1 MLKIGSS
8 LCLMDFAKKHLFA
21 VLLPEIYAEGAAE
34 ALCSL
39 QSSGLQPC
47 LGLWVAAVHR
57 GTSATGRWL
66 LVHRKE
72 FELLGV
78 IFLTGCITVVALAC
92 FTLLYHLP
100 LVARLCCPVNM
111 LGW

>member
-34 ALCSL
+34 ASCSL
-39 QSSGLQPC
+39 QSSGLQLC
-47 LGLWVAAVHR
+47 LGLWMAAVHQ
-57 GTSATGRWL
+57 GTSATGRRL

-72 FELLGV
+72 FQLLSV
-78 IFLTGCITVVALAC
+78 IFLTSCITIVAVAC

-100 LVARLCCPVNM
+100 LLDRLYSPM
-111 LGW
+111 SMSGW